1 MSSSVN
7 LLALDTTS
15 DACSVAVLCG
25 GEIKEQFVL
34 TKNEHSKMLLT
45 MVDEL
50 MAEAGIT
57 PTQLDAIAFGRGP
70 GSFTGIRI
78 GVGVVQ
84 GIAFAAELPVIPIS
98 SMAAIAS
105 GCENKEYIAV
115 ALDARM
121 QQIYC
126 ACYQRAT
133 DGMMVL
139 YGTEQVMNPDQWQL
153 DRSISWHGAGSGWG
167 VYADTLM
174 QNNVDCV
181 HQHHSDCYPRAKDIV
196 RMGAVMFAA
205 GEGRPAHEALPVY
218 IRDDVAKKP
227 K

>member
-1 MSSSVN
+1 MSSSVK

-25 GEIKEQFVL
+25 DEIKEQFVL
-34 TKNEHSKMLLT
+34 TKNEHSKLLLT

-57 PTQLDAIAFGRGP
+57 ATQLDAIAFGRGP

-84 GIAFAAELPVIPIS
+84 GIAFAAERPVLAVS
-98 SMAAIAS
+98 SMAAIAY
-105 GCENKEYIAV
+105 GREQDHIAV

-126 ACYQRAT
+126 ACYQRDA

-139 YGTEQVMNPDQWQL
+139 HGTEQVVNPDQWQL
-153 DRSISWHGAGSGWG
+153 DHSLNWYGAGSGWG

-174 QNNVDCV
+174 QNNADCV
-181 HQHHSDCYPRAKDIV
+181 YQYDNDCYPRARDIAS
-196 RMGAVMFAA
+196 MGAAMFAA

-218 IRDDVAKKP
+218 IRDEVAKKP